1 MRDRGIF
8 YTASM
13 ARLCATQG
21 YFDKSAEIYRRLLES
36 EPENETLRQALA
48 GAEAKQAAVDDDI
61 SRTAAAGLERLEPMI
76 RKWVELM
83 VEHDLKSRFDKIRR
97 NVKHIQ
103 ISDIPD
109 R

>member
-1 MRDRGIF
+1 MRDRAIF

-13 ARLCATQG
+13 AGLCAVQG
-21 YFDKSAEIYRRLLES
+21 HFDKSAEIYRYLLES
-36 EPENETLRQALA
+36 DPENEALRRTLADVEGKRTAVA
-48 GAEAKQAAVDDDI
+48 GATRAA
-61 SRTAAAGLERLEPMI
+61 TAGLERLEPMI

-103 ISDIPD
+103 LSENEN

>member
-1 MRDRGIF
+1 MRDRAIF

-13 ARLCATQG
+13 AGLCAAQG
-21 YFDKSAEIYRRLLES
+21 YFDKSAEIYRHLLES
-36 EPENETLRQALA
+36 DPENDILRQSLA
-48 GAEAKQAAVDDDI
+48 EVETKQTAVTGA
-61 SRTAAAGLERLEPMI
+61 SRAAAAGLERLEPMI

-97 NVKHIQ
+97 NVKQIQ
-103 ISDIPD
+103 FSDISD